1 MRNLLGFCKKNN
13 YFAYGLNRQVMT
25 PLMIH
30 DETASGTLLNQVCL
44 LLESRYITV
53 EELLRRRIEQEVE
66 SFSSDTGEGVFQL
79 QPAGSH
85 AALRSFRERGFVI
98 FVNNRRVDDLAQ
110 EVEVSPNTSVRFV
123 QC

>member
-1 MRNLLGFCKKNN
+1 
-13 YFAYGLNRQVMT
+13 MT

-44 LLESRYITV
+44 LLEEPSITV
-53 EELLRRRIEQEVE
+53 QELLRRRIEQEVE
-66 SFSSDTGEGVFQL
+66 SFDGNAGEGVFHL

-85 AALRSFRERGFVI
+85 AALRPFRDHGFVI
-98 FVNNRRVDDLAQ
+98 FINNRRVDDLSQ

-123 QC
+123 RC